1 VATSGTAGA
10 IERPFAAH
18 LSPGLAWFALS
29 TQALRLGL
37 TAVVLA
43 VVYGCGDAAV
53 PAAAPPPVPFKPV
66 VDTRVL
72 MESMIDPQ
80 ADVIWQSVKTVVT
93 RSDTKEFRPR
103 TDAEWEQVLRASVS
117 VTEAGNLLM
126 MAPRARDTGN
136 WMKAAQALVDGGSD
150 ALRAAQEKN
159 AEKLFDAGAVLYEA
173 CNGCHR
179 QYHWPPPPA
188 SPKGAPRQ
196 IGRASSA
203 DARSR

>member
-1 VATSGTAGA
+1 MATSGTPGL
-10 IERPFAAH
+10 IEGP
-18 LSPGLAWFALS
+18 LSPGRTRFTLS
-29 TQALRLGL
+29 THALRLGL

-43 VVYGCGDAAV
+43 MVYGCGDAAV
-53 PAAAPPPVPFKPV
+53 PAAPPPVPFKPV

-80 ADVIWQSVKTVVT
+80 ADVIWQAVKTVVT
-93 RSDTKEFRPR
+93 QSGTQEFRPR
-103 TDAEWEQVLRASVS
+103 TDAEWAQVLRASVS

-136 WMKAAQALVDGGSD
+136 WMKAAQALVDGGRD

-179 QYHWPPPPA
+179 QYHWPPPPD
-188 SPKGAPRQ
+188 PPNRAPRP
-196 IGRASSA
+196 IGRASSP